1 MSNLQASNDSFK
13 YDDLKHAV
21 ETIDR
26 EIETLEILKN
36 NLDENLSKALDLLQ
50 NTKGRVIVT
59 GMGKSGHIARKMAAT
74 FASTGTVS
82 FFVHPAEA
90 SHGDLG
96 MISDD
101 DVIIAISYS
110 GESKELSDI
119 LIYAKRHNIPL
130 IAITRNPQ
138 SALGKNS
145 SLVLKLPDNGEA
157 CPLGLAP
164 TSSTTATIVLG
175 DVLAVDLMERRG
187 FSATD
192 FRQRHPGGKLGAILC
207 KVSDIMH
214 KGDDVPLLKE
224 DAIMQDALLVMS
236 EKMLGCVG
244 IVDNDGHLSGIITD
258 GDLRRWMSPSIITEK
273 VSKVMTKN
281 PKVIGVKNSAEP
293 VYLMER
299 YASAVNNDDFIIFN
313 GSDEQ
318 FLGGRLMGA
327 NAGIGGTY
335 GCMPEL
341 FVELDRLINNNE
353 IEKAKSLQFKIN
365 ECIFD
370 LLSCKSL
377 YGVAKQV
384 MSIRFGIE
392 CGNPRSP
399 FLPVKREDAQPI
411 ADKIN
416 KYVSEIK

>member
-36 NLDENLSKALDLLQ
+36 NLDGNLSKALDLLQ

-281 PKVIGVKNSAEP
+281 PKVIGPDALIVD
-293 VYLMER
+293 
-299 YASAVNNDDFIIFN
+299 AVNMMNN
-313 GSDEQ
+313 T
-318 FLGGRLMGA
+318 GR
-327 NAGIGGTY
+327 GITN
-335 GCMPEL
+335 L
-341 FVELDRLINNNE
+341 FVIQEGKPVGVIHIHDCL
-353 IEKAKSLQFKIN
+353 KA
-365 ECIFD
+365 
-370 LLSCKSL
+370 
-377 YGVAKQV
+377 GVA
-384 MSIRFGIE
+384 
-392 CGNPRSP
+392 
-399 FLPVKREDAQPI
+399 
-411 ADKIN
+411 
-416 KYVSEIK
+416 

>member
-21 ETIDR
+21 EMIDR

-36 NLDENLSKALDLLQ
+36 NLDGNLSKALDLLQ

-214 KGDDVPLLKE
+214 KGEDVPLLKE

-281 PKVIGVKNSAEP
+281 PKVIGPDALIVD
-293 VYLMER
+293 
-299 YASAVNNDDFIIFN
+299 AVNMMNN
-313 GSDEQ
+313 T
-318 FLGGRLMGA
+318 GR
-327 NAGIGGTY
+327 GITN
-335 GCMPEL
+335 L
-341 FVELDRLINNNE
+341 FVVQEGKPVGVIHIHDCL
-353 IEKAKSLQFKIN
+353 KA
-365 ECIFD
+365 
-370 LLSCKSL
+370 
-377 YGVAKQV
+377 GVA
-384 MSIRFGIE
+384 
-392 CGNPRSP
+392 
-399 FLPVKREDAQPI
+399 
-411 ADKIN
+411 
-416 KYVSEIK
+416 

>member
-36 NLDENLSKALDLLQ
+36 NLDGNLSKALDLLQ

-214 KGDDVPLLKE
+214 KGEDVPLLTE

-281 PKVIGVKNSAEP
+281 PKVIGPDALIVD
-293 VYLMER
+293 
-299 YASAVNNDDFIIFN
+299 AVNMMNN
-313 GSDEQ
+313 T
-318 FLGGRLMGA
+318 GR
-327 NAGIGGTY
+327 GITN
-335 GCMPEL
+335 L
-341 FVELDRLINNNE
+341 FVVQEGKPVGVIHIHDCL
-353 IEKAKSLQFKIN
+353 KA
-365 ECIFD
+365 
-370 LLSCKSL
+370 
-377 YGVAKQV
+377 GVA
-384 MSIRFGIE
+384 
-392 CGNPRSP
+392 
-399 FLPVKREDAQPI
+399 
-411 ADKIN
+411 
-416 KYVSEIK
+416 

>member
-36 NLDENLSKALDLLQ
+36 NLDGNLSKALDLLQ

-214 KGDDVPLLKE
+214 KGEDVPLLKE

-281 PKVIGVKNSAEP
+281 PKVIGPDALIVD
-293 VYLMER
+293 
-299 YASAVNNDDFIIFN
+299 AVNMMNN
-313 GSDEQ
+313 T
-318 FLGGRLMGA
+318 GR
-327 NAGIGGTY
+327 GITN
-335 GCMPEL
+335 L
-341 FVELDRLINNNE
+341 FVVQEGKPVGVIHIHDCL
-353 IEKAKSLQFKIN
+353 KA
-365 ECIFD
+365 
-370 LLSCKSL
+370 
-377 YGVAKQV
+377 GVA
-384 MSIRFGIE
+384 
-392 CGNPRSP
+392 
-399 FLPVKREDAQPI
+399 
-411 ADKIN
+411 
-416 KYVSEIK
+416 

>member
-1 MSNLQASNDSFK
+1 MENLNASNSNLK
-13 YDDLKHAV
+13 YDDLKYAV

-26 EIETLEILKN
+26 EIETLELLKS
-36 NLDENLSKALDLLQ
+36 NLDGKLSDALDLLQ

-59 GMGKSGHIARKMAAT
+59 GMGKSGHIGRKMAAT
-74 FASTGTVS
+74 FSSTGTVS

-96 MISDD
+96 MIAED

-119 LIYAKRHNIPL
+119 LMYAKRHNIPL
-130 IAITRNPQ
+130 IAITRNPE

-175 DVLAVDLMERRG
+175 DVLAVCLMERRG

-214 KGDDVPLLKE
+214 QGNEIPLLNE

-244 IVDNDGHLSGIITD
+244 ILDNEGHLSGIITD
-258 GDLRRWMSPSIITEK
+258 GDLRRWMSPNLITEK
-273 VSKVMTKN
+273 VVNVMTKN
-281 PKVIGVKNSAEP
+281 PKVIGPDALIVD
-293 VYLMER
+293 
-299 YASAVNNDDFIIFN
+299 AVNVMNN
-313 GSDEQ
+313 T
-318 FLGGRLMGA
+318 GR
-327 NAGIGGTY
+327 GITN
-335 GCMPEL
+335 L
-341 FVELDRLINNNE
+341 FVVEDKKPIGVIHIHDCL
-353 IEKAKSLQFKIN
+353 KA
-365 ECIFD
+365 
-370 LLSCKSL
+370 
-377 YGVAKQV
+377 GVA
-384 MSIRFGIE
+384 
-392 CGNPRSP
+392 
-399 FLPVKREDAQPI
+399 
-411 ADKIN
+411 
-416 KYVSEIK
+416 

>member
-36 NLDENLSKALDLLQ
+36 NLDGNLSKALDLLQ

-244 IVDNDGHLSGIITD
+244 IVDDSGRLSGIITD

-273 VSKVMTKN
+273 VSTVMTKN
-281 PKVIGVKNSAEP
+281 PKVIGPDALIVD
-293 VYLMER
+293 
-299 YASAVNNDDFIIFN
+299 AVNMMNN
-313 GSDEQ
+313 T
-318 FLGGRLMGA
+318 GR
-327 NAGIGGTY
+327 GITN
-335 GCMPEL
+335 L
-341 FVELDRLINNNE
+341 FVVQDGKPVGVIHIHDCL
-353 IEKAKSLQFKIN
+353 KA
-365 ECIFD
+365 
-370 LLSCKSL
+370 
-377 YGVAKQV
+377 GVA
-384 MSIRFGIE
+384 
-392 CGNPRSP
+392 
-399 FLPVKREDAQPI
+399 
-411 ADKIN
+411 
-416 KYVSEIK
+416 

>member
-1 MSNLQASNDSFK
+1 MSNLQASNDSVK

-36 NLDENLSKALDLLQ
+36 NLDGNLSKALDLLQ

-175 DVLAVDLMERRG
+175 DGLAVDLMERRG

-281 PKVIGVKNSAEP
+281 PKVIGPDALIVD
-293 VYLMER
+293 
-299 YASAVNNDDFIIFN
+299 AVNMMNN
-313 GSDEQ
+313 T
-318 FLGGRLMGA
+318 GR
-327 NAGIGGTY
+327 GITN
-335 GCMPEL
+335 L
-341 FVELDRLINNNE
+341 FVVQEGKPVGVIHIHDCL
-353 IEKAKSLQFKIN
+353 KA
-365 ECIFD
+365 
-370 LLSCKSL
+370 
-377 YGVAKQV
+377 GVA
-384 MSIRFGIE
+384 
-392 CGNPRSP
+392 
-399 FLPVKREDAQPI
+399 
-411 ADKIN
+411 
-416 KYVSEIK
+416 

>member
-36 NLDENLSKALDLLQ
+36 NLDGNLSKALDLLQ

-82 FFVHPAEA
+82 FFVRPAEA

-281 PKVIGVKNSAEP
+281 PKVIGPDALIVD
-293 VYLMER
+293 
-299 YASAVNNDDFIIFN
+299 AVNMMNN
-313 GSDEQ
+313 T
-318 FLGGRLMGA
+318 GR
-327 NAGIGGTY
+327 GITN
-335 GCMPEL
+335 L
-341 FVELDRLINNNE
+341 FVVQEGKPVGVIHIHDCL
-353 IEKAKSLQFKIN
+353 KA
-365 ECIFD
+365 
-370 LLSCKSL
+370 
-377 YGVAKQV
+377 GVA
-384 MSIRFGIE
+384 
-392 CGNPRSP
+392 
-399 FLPVKREDAQPI
+399 
-411 ADKIN
+411 
-416 KYVSEIK
+416 

>member
-13 YDDLKHAV
+13 YDDLKYAV

-36 NLDENLSKALDLLQ
+36 NLDGNLSKALDLLQ

-145 SLVLKLPDNGEA
+145 SLVLKLPENGEA

-244 IVDNDGHLSGIITD
+244 IVDDSGRLSGIITD

-273 VSKVMTKN
+273 VSTVMTKN
-281 PKVIGVKNSAEP
+281 PKVIGPDALIVD
-293 VYLMER
+293 
-299 YASAVNNDDFIIFN
+299 AVNMMNN
-313 GSDEQ
+313 T
-318 FLGGRLMGA
+318 GR
-327 NAGIGGTY
+327 GITN
-335 GCMPEL
+335 L
-341 FVELDRLINNNE
+341 FVVQDGKPVGVIHIHDCL
-353 IEKAKSLQFKIN
+353 KA
-365 ECIFD
+365 
-370 LLSCKSL
+370 
-377 YGVAKQV
+377 GVA
-384 MSIRFGIE
+384 
-392 CGNPRSP
+392 
-399 FLPVKREDAQPI
+399 
-411 ADKIN
+411 
-416 KYVSEIK
+416 

>member
-1 MSNLQASNDSFK
+1 MNKRHKGCRTFFAICKTVHIKVYIRTYTGLCPFVVQIEPPDKRNTDALFRNKACTIRKSMTVFRHINIFRGYDMSNLQASNDSFK

-36 NLDENLSKALDLLQ
+36 NLDGNLSKALDLLQ

-214 KGDDVPLLKE
+214 KGEDVPLLTE

-281 PKVIGVKNSAEP
+281 PKVIGPDALIVD
-293 VYLMER
+293 
-299 YASAVNNDDFIIFN
+299 AVNMMNN
-313 GSDEQ
+313 T
-318 FLGGRLMGA
+318 GR
-327 NAGIGGTY
+327 GITN
-335 GCMPEL
+335 L
-341 FVELDRLINNNE
+341 FVVQEGKPVGVIHIHDCL
-353 IEKAKSLQFKIN
+353 KA
-365 ECIFD
+365 
-370 LLSCKSL
+370 
-377 YGVAKQV
+377 GVA
-384 MSIRFGIE
+384 
-392 CGNPRSP
+392 
-399 FLPVKREDAQPI
+399 
-411 ADKIN
+411 
-416 KYVSEIK
+416 

>member
-1 MSNLQASNDSFK
+1 MSNLQVSNDSLQ

-21 ETIDR
+21 ETINQ

-36 NLDENLSKALDLLQ
+36 SLDGNLSKALDLLQ
-50 NTKGRVIVT
+50 DCKGRVIVT

-74 FASTGTVS
+74 FASTGTVA

-101 DVIIAISYS
+101 DVVIAISYS

-130 IAITRNPQ
+130 IAITKNPE

-145 SLVLKLPDNGEA
+145 TLVLRLPDNGEA

-207 KVSDIMH
+207 KVADVMH
-214 KGDDVPLLKE
+214 KGNEMPLLDE
-224 DAIMQDALLVMS
+224 NALMRDALLVMS

-244 IVDNDGHLSGIITD
+244 IINDRGELTGIITD
-258 GDLRRWMSPSIITEK
+258 GDLRRWMSRDKSPDLILEK
-273 VSKVMTKN
+273 VTNVMTRN
-281 PKVIGVKNSAEP
+281 PKTISPDALIVD
-293 VYLMER
+293 
-299 YASAVNNDDFIIFN
+299 AVNMMNNTGRGITNIFAVQ
-313 GSDEQ
+313 EQ
-318 FLGGRLMGA
+318 KPVGVIHIHDCL
-327 NAGIGGTY
+327 
-335 GCMPEL
+335 
-341 FVELDRLINNNE
+341 
-353 IEKAKSLQFKIN
+353 KA
-365 ECIFD
+365 
-370 LLSCKSL
+370 
-377 YGVAKQV
+377 GVA
-384 MSIRFGIE
+384 
-392 CGNPRSP
+392 
-399 FLPVKREDAQPI
+399 
-411 ADKIN
+411 
-416 KYVSEIK
+416 

>member
-36 NLDENLSKALDLLQ
+36 NLDGNLSKALDLLQ

-214 KGDDVPLLKE
+214 MGDDVPLLKE

-281 PKVIGVKNSAEP
+281 PKVIGPDALIVD
-293 VYLMER
+293 
-299 YASAVNNDDFIIFN
+299 AVNMMNN
-313 GSDEQ
+313 T
-318 FLGGRLMGA
+318 GR
-327 NAGIGGTY
+327 GITN
-335 GCMPEL
+335 L
-341 FVELDRLINNNE
+341 FVVQEGKPVGVIHIHDCL
-353 IEKAKSLQFKIN
+353 KA
-365 ECIFD
+365 
-370 LLSCKSL
+370 
-377 YGVAKQV
+377 GVA
-384 MSIRFGIE
+384 
-392 CGNPRSP
+392 
-399 FLPVKREDAQPI
+399 
-411 ADKIN
+411 
-416 KYVSEIK
+416 

>member
-13 YDDLKHAV
+13 YDDLKYAV

-36 NLDENLSKALDLLQ
+36 NLDGNLSKALDLLQ

-244 IVDNDGHLSGIITD
+244 IVDDSGRLSGIITD

-273 VSKVMTKN
+273 VSTVMTKN
-281 PKVIGVKNSAEP
+281 PKVIGPDALIVD
-293 VYLMER
+293 
-299 YASAVNNDDFIIFN
+299 AVNMMNN
-313 GSDEQ
+313 T
-318 FLGGRLMGA
+318 GR
-327 NAGIGGTY
+327 GITN
-335 GCMPEL
+335 L
-341 FVELDRLINNNE
+341 FVIQDGKPVGVIHIHDCL
-353 IEKAKSLQFKIN
+353 KA
-365 ECIFD
+365 
-370 LLSCKSL
+370 
-377 YGVAKQV
+377 GVA
-384 MSIRFGIE
+384 
-392 CGNPRSP
+392 
-399 FLPVKREDAQPI
+399 
-411 ADKIN
+411 
-416 KYVSEIK
+416 

>member
-13 YDDLKHAV
+13 YDDLKYAV

-36 NLDENLSKALDLLQ
+36 NLDGNLSKALDLLQ

-244 IVDNDGHLSGIITD
+244 IVDDSGRLSGIITD

-273 VSKVMTKN
+273 VSTVMTKN
-281 PKVIGVKNSAEP
+281 PKVIGPDALIVD
-293 VYLMER
+293 
-299 YASAVNNDDFIIFN
+299 AVNMMNN
-313 GSDEQ
+313 T
-318 FLGGRLMGA
+318 GR
-327 NAGIGGTY
+327 GITN
-335 GCMPEL
+335 L
-341 FVELDRLINNNE
+341 FVVQDGKPVGVIHIHDCL
-353 IEKAKSLQFKIN
+353 KA
-365 ECIFD
+365 
-370 LLSCKSL
+370 
-377 YGVAKQV
+377 GVA
-384 MSIRFGIE
+384 
-392 CGNPRSP
+392 
-399 FLPVKREDAQPI
+399 
-411 ADKIN
+411 
-416 KYVSEIK
+416 

>member
-36 NLDENLSKALDLLQ
+36 NLDGNLSKALDLLQ

-59 GMGKSGHIARKMAAT
+59 GLGKSGHIARKMAAT

-281 PKVIGVKNSAEP
+281 PKVIGPDALIVD
-293 VYLMER
+293 
-299 YASAVNNDDFIIFN
+299 AVNMMNN
-313 GSDEQ
+313 T
-318 FLGGRLMGA
+318 GR
-327 NAGIGGTY
+327 GITN
-335 GCMPEL
+335 L
-341 FVELDRLINNNE
+341 FVVQEGKPVGVIHIHDCL
-353 IEKAKSLQFKIN
+353 KA
-365 ECIFD
+365 
-370 LLSCKSL
+370 
-377 YGVAKQV
+377 GVA
-384 MSIRFGIE
+384 
-392 CGNPRSP
+392 
-399 FLPVKREDAQPI
+399 
-411 ADKIN
+411 
-416 KYVSEIK
+416 